1 MNLQYCC
8 WNFSHKGY
16 LQGQKEISEE
26 VDDVKPD
33 RHAMA
38 HHATPNYAMPDSSSP
53 GPEAFESFFL
63 WTRVTAPLLLSGL
76 STFWGREKEVCW
88 KRFFWKVFRFRLRKI
103 LKYLN
108 VVEEKKMFSFPA
120 LSFFILL
127 FQSTCEFYLPSIQ
140 FSLSLTPHLVS

>member
-38 HHATPNYAMPDSSSP
+38 HHATPNYAMPDSRSP
-53 GPEAFESFFL
+53 GPEAFESFFSE
-63 WTRVTAPLLLSGL
+63 PELLPPYCSVG
-76 STFWGREKEVCW
+76 
-88 KRFFWKVFRFRLRKI
+88 
-103 LKYLN
+103 Y
-108 VVEEKKMFSFPA
+108 
-120 LSFFILL
+120 LL
-127 FQSTCEFYLPSIQ
+127 FGVGRKKYAERG
-140 FSLSLTPHLVS
+140 FSERFSDSGWERSSNI